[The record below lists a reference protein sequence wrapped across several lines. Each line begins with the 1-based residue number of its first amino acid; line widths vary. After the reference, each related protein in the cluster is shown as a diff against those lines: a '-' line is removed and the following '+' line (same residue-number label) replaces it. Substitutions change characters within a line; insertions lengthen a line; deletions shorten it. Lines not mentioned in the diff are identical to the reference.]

1 MKGIAIRAVLVAL
14 LSSLFFTFTYVLNRA
29 MVEGGGHWA
38 WMVSM
43 RFMITLPLLAMAL
56 PFLGGV
62 ASLRDELKQHAG
74 TWLLWSTFGFGL
86 FGICLT
92 WAAASG
98 PAWLIAGSFQI
109 TVIAGMLLS
118 PLIYRDERRRIPLP
132 ALGVGLVVIAGVLL
146 MQFAH
151 ADGALDA
158 KAWLALA
165 SVCASAFLYPLGN
178 RMLLLHLERND
189 SELGPA
195 QRVLGMTLCSQPV
208 WIALAIY
215 AWSQVGWPS
224 AIDLAMAAAVAL
236 TSGVIATLL
245 FFAATQWVRRNP
257 TALAAVEAMQAAELL
272 FASLL
277 GAAFLGEVWPQGWGL
292 LGAVLVVVGII
303 AFSVLSVRSGPAP
316 DVVATDR
323 GA

>member
-1 MKGIAIRAVLVAL
+1 MNAIAIRAVLVAL
-14 LSSLFFTFTYVLNRA
+14 LSSLFFTFTYVVNRA

-43 RFMITLPLLAMAL
+43 RFMITLPLLAIAL
-56 PFLGGV
+56 PFLGGF
-62 ASLRDELKQHAG
+62 ASLRSELQRHAG
-74 TWLLWSTFGFGL
+74 TWLLWSAVGFGL

-98 PAWLIAGSFQI
+98 PSWLIAGSFQI
-109 TVIAGMLLS
+109 TVVAGLLLS
-118 PLIYRDERRRIPLP
+118 PLIYRDARRRIPLP
-132 ALGVGLVVIAGVLL
+132 ALAVGLLVIAGVLL
-146 MQFAH
+146 MQFDH

-178 RMLLLHLERND
+178 RMLLLHLERTS

-208 WIALAIY
+208 WWALAFY
-215 AWSQVGWPS
+215 AWTQAGWPT
-224 AIDLAMAAAVAL
+224 AAQLAMAATVAL
-236 TSGVIATLL
+236 TSGTIATLL
-245 FFAATQWVRRNP
+245 FFAATQWVRRDP

-277 GAAFLGEVWPQGWGL
+277 GAMFLGEVWPSGWGL
-292 LGAVLVVVGII
+292 VGAVVVIVGIVC
-303 AFSVLSVRSGPAP
+303 FSLLSARSAP
-316 DVVATDR
+316 KANVVATDR
-323 GA
+323 AA